1 MTPSVGPTSDSD
13 GAGFASDPERMA
25 QTRRR
30 TPYGRWATLVLVA
43 TLAVL
48 APAGPAWARADP
60 PDVTGLRI
68 AEAEKAL
75 KDWDQSVVIT
85 YEPPLDKLPVGVD
98 PSTVG
103 VAFYRYI
110 PPAAEFDPP
119 GVVIAVGAL
128 VPDLVGRTREEAVA
142 ILAAH
147 GLGGF
152 FDPQET
158 PSDWVVMRQDPAAGV
173 ITRFRSS
180 VRLGLTA
187 PTPGPTETTQTPPES
202 PPQTPPESPPQET
215 PEAQAT
221 TPGPGDGGVF
231 TPVAVATATG
241 IGLGLLVAV
250 LLTTLALRRAAGRG
264 RPDQPTVAEHIQMVV
279 SQGPMIGPD
288 LTQSGTAPS
297 LSVRIEA
304 YPDPGGQ
311 AIEEVVR

>member
-1 MTPSVGPTSDSD
+1 
-13 GAGFASDPERMA
+13 
-25 QTRRR
+25 
-30 TPYGRWATLVLVA
+30 VLVA

-60 PDVTGLRI
+60 PDVTGLPI

-85 YEPPLDKLPVGVD
+85 YEPALDKLPVGVD
-98 PSTVG
+98 RSTVG
-103 VAFYRYI
+103 VAFYKYV

-158 PSDWVVMRQDPAAGV
+158 PSDWVVTRQDPAAGV

-180 VRLGLTA
+180 VRVGLTA

-250 LLTTLALRRAAGRG
+250 LLTTLALRRAARRG

-279 SQGPMIGPD
+279 SQGPMIDPD
-288 LTQSGTAPS
+288 LTQSAPAPS

-311 AIEEVVR
+311 AIEEVAR